1 METIRFTER
10 RKTTRWPA
18 ILVMSFLIIGGCFVA
33 YAIKNEDNPK
43 MLGFSSAT
51 VTTESNGLENV
62 GDLIHDYLIEYHTYC
77 NEDID
82 TIHKMFSDLDIEDI
96 VDEFSAMYE
105 QFQKLSEN
113 IKIVPSLVKIGDV
126 LSETKARPE
135 KKVKFVSLDDA
146 DNIITDFINKLK

>member
-1 METIRFTER
+1 MFDKYEVIRRMLDGESFEDIAAEFTEALYESKAMFDDAVER
-10 RKTTRWPA
+10 NEKKDKQVEDMRE
-18 ILVMSFLIIGGCFVA
+18 II
-33 YAIKNEDNPK
+33 
-43 MLGFSSAT
+43 
-51 VTTESNGLENV
+51 
-62 GDLIHDYLIEYHTYC
+62 DLIHDYLIEYHTYC

-105 QFQKLSEN
+105 QFQKLFEN

>member
-1 METIRFTER
+1 MFDKYEVIRRMLDGESFEDIAAEFTEALYESKAMFDDAVER
-10 RKTTRWPA
+10 
-18 ILVMSFLIIGGCFVA
+18 
-33 YAIKNEDNPK
+33 NEKKDK
-43 MLGFSSAT
+43 QVEDMREI
-51 VTTESNGLENV
+51 V
-62 GDLIHDYLIEYHTYC
+62 DLIHDYLIEYHTHC

-82 TIHKMFSDLDIEDI
+82 TIHKMFSDLNIEDI

>member
-1 METIRFTER
+1 MFDKYEVIRRMLDGESFEDIAAEFTEALYESKAMFDDAVER
-10 RKTTRWPA
+10 NEKKDKQIEDMRE
-18 ILVMSFLIIGGCFVA
+18 II
-33 YAIKNEDNPK
+33 
-43 MLGFSSAT
+43 
-51 VTTESNGLENV
+51 
-62 GDLIHDYLIEYHTYC
+62 DLIHDYLIEYHTHC

-105 QFQKLSEN
+105 QFQKLFEN
-113 IKIVPSLVKIGDV
+113 IKIGDV

>member
-1 METIRFTER
+1 MFDKYEVIRRMLDGESFEDIAAEFTEALYESKAMFDDAVER
-10 RKTTRWPA
+10 NEKKDKQVEDMRE
-18 ILVMSFLIIGGCFVA
+18 II
-33 YAIKNEDNPK
+33 
-43 MLGFSSAT
+43 
-51 VTTESNGLENV
+51 
-62 GDLIHDYLIEYHTYC
+62 DLIHDYLIEYHTYC

-82 TIHKMFSDLDIEDI
+82 TIDKMFSDLDIEDI

-105 QFQKLSEN
+105 QFQKLFEN

>member
-1 METIRFTER
+1 MFDKYEVIRRMLDGESFEDIAAEFTEALYESKAMFDDAVER
-10 RKTTRWPA
+10 
-18 ILVMSFLIIGGCFVA
+18 
-33 YAIKNEDNPK
+33 NEKKDK
-43 MLGFSSAT
+43 QVEDMREI
-51 VTTESNGLENV
+51 V
-62 GDLIHDYLIEYHTYC
+62 DLIHDYLIEYHTYC

-82 TIHKMFSDLDIEDI
+82 TIHKMFSDLNIEDI

-105 QFQKLSEN
+105 QFQKLFEN

>member
-51 VTTESNGLENV
+51 VTTESNGL
-62 GDLIHDYLIEYHTYC
+62 
-77 NEDID
+77 
-82 TIHKMFSDLDIEDI
+82 
-96 VDEFSAMYE
+96 
-105 QFQKLSEN
+105 
-113 IKIVPSLVKIGDV
+113 
-126 LSETKARPE
+126 
-135 KKVKFVSLDDA
+135 
-146 DNIITDFINKLK
+146 

>member
-1 METIRFTER
+1 MFDKYEVIRRMLDGESFEDIAAEFTEALYESKAMFDDAVER
-10 RKTTRWPA
+10 
-18 ILVMSFLIIGGCFVA
+18 
-33 YAIKNEDNPK
+33 NEKKDK
-43 MLGFSSAT
+43 QVEDMREI
-51 VTTESNGLENV
+51 V
-62 GDLIHDYLIEYHTYC
+62 DLIHDYLIEYHTYC
-77 NEDID
+77 DEDID

-126 LSETKARPE
+126 LSVASETKARPE

-146 DNIITDFINKLK
+146 DGIITDFINQLK

>member
-1 METIRFTER
+1 MFDKYEVIRRMLDGESFEDIAAEFTEALYESKAMFDDAVKR
-10 RKTTRWPA
+10 
-18 ILVMSFLIIGGCFVA
+18 
-33 YAIKNEDNPK
+33 NEKKDK
-43 MLGFSSAT
+43 QVEDMREI
-51 VTTESNGLENV
+51 V
-62 GDLIHDYLIEYHTYC
+62 DLIHDYLIEYHTYC

-105 QFQKLSEN
+105 QFQKLFEN
-113 IKIVPSLVKIGDV
+113 IKIGDV